1 MSAERLERGTAVP
14 PAIELGCGTGVSP
27 VLEQGREGPA
37 TTITLNDRPRT
48 LNGDRTLSALVAE
61 LGLAE
66 RRGVAVAVN
75 GAVVSR
81 SGWSAHELREGDRV
95 LVIRATQ
102 GG

>member
-1 MSAERLERGTAVP
+1 MTTNGASPTA
-14 PAIELGCGTGVSP
+14 AAAG
-27 VLEQGREGPA
+27 
-37 TTITLNDRPRT
+37 TITVNDAPRPVGAAT
-48 LNGDRTLSALVAE
+48 HVAAIAAE

-75 GAVVSR
+75 GEVVPR
-81 SGWSAHELREGDRV
+81 ARWSDHPLRAGDRV